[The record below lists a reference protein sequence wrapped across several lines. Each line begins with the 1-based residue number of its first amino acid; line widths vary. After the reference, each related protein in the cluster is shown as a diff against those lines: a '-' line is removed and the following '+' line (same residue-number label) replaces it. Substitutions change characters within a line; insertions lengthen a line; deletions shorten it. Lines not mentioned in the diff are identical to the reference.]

1 MAIKEFRKILSQ
13 KWIIYILLLLCF
25 VNVFL
30 DTRNI
35 DSEIKKADKK
45 QEQQIEKIQ
54 GYNKYIENISSNANV
69 ISGFSLFADNNNYQV
84 KSSKKIVN
92 AYEHVK
98 NVKPKSGN
106 YAAIEKATEIGFS
119 DIIVLIAMLQC
130 VIIIMSIDRKHG
142 MLILLKSC
150 RQGRTGLALGK
161 IGGLLMAS
169 VCVEIFTFL
178 VHLLT
183 LIVAFGCGDLTA
195 PIQSI
200 PDFYESA
207 LPINILTYL
216 IIFVLLKIAVV
227 FSYTLFIFLIA
238 VLCDNSGIIYAIT
251 GVVIGVSAVVSL
263 NIMWDYRIAF
273 IKILSPVTLINIKS
287 ITEKYY
293 NLNLAGNPFN
303 VMSVGIL
310 IIIGYIALFTT
321 LSTMFFNRKN
331 VFHIEIKKFK
341 GKQKNRQKKSI
352 GMLAMEYK
360 KLLITNKGILML
372 LVLCIIQGAIL
383 SNVNTTIDGDQKYY
397 SNYMDDI
404 EGTVSESKE
413 EYIQKEKDYF
423 KDVTKKY
430 KRKQTQYLQ
439 GKITGSELSIAE
451 NQYITKMMP
460 NVAFKKV
467 LKRQKYLKKLNRD
480 RGIQGWYVNDIGINY
495 LIHPNRI
502 YNEKIAW
509 IFMMLIMSVMV
520 VICMAYE
527 EQTGMDRLSDTT
539 MFGGRKL
546 LNKKIIASVTVSLLI
561 FAISNL
567 PFLILVIRSYHF
579 SGVMAPI
586 NSLMGYENWIRMPI
600 FFVLIGIYIAK
611 LLIMLMATMVVIL
624 ISRKLTGMVKKM
636 AVSITILVVPLIIM
650 TII

>member
-92 AYEHVK
+92 AYEHVE

-106 YAAIEKATEIGFS
+106 YAVIEKATEIGFS

-183 LIVAFGCGDLTA
+183 LIAAFGCGDLTA
-195 PIQSI
+195 PVQSI

-251 GVVIGVSAVVSL
+251 GVVIGVSAVASL

-321 LSTMFFNRKN
+321 LSTMFYKRKN
-331 VFHIEIKKFK
+331 VLHIEIKKFK
-341 GKQKNRQKKSI
+341 GKQKNRQKKPI

-360 KLLITNKGILML
+360 KLLLTNKGILML

-397 SNYMDDI
+397 SNYMDDV
-404 EGTVSESKE
+404 EGPVSESKE

-546 LNKKIIASVTVSLLI
+546 LNKKIIASVTVSLVI

-586 NSLMGYENWIRMPI
+586 NSLMGYENWIQIPI
-600 FFVLIGIYIAK
+600 LIVLMGVYIVK
-611 LLIMLMATMVVIL
+611 LLIMFIATMVVIL
-624 ISRKLTGMVKKM
+624 ISCKLTGMVKKM

>member
-1 MAIKEFRKILSQ
+1 MLFLR
-13 KWIIYILLLLCF
+13 LCQQC
-25 VNVFL
+25 FL
-30 DTRNI
+30 NI
-35 DSEIKKADKK
+35 
-45 QEQQIEKIQ
+45 
-54 GYNKYIENISSNANV
+54 
-69 ISGFSLFADNNNYQV
+69 
-84 KSSKKIVN
+84 
-92 AYEHVK
+92 K
-98 NVKPKSGN
+98 NV
-106 YAAIEKATEIGFS
+106 
-119 DIIVLIAMLQC
+119 LQ
-130 VIIIMSIDRKHG
+130 
-142 MLILLKSC
+142 
-150 RQGRTGLALGK
+150 
-161 IGGLLMAS
+161 
-169 VCVEIFTFL
+169 
-178 VHLLT
+178 
-183 LIVAFGCGDLTA
+183 
-195 PIQSI
+195 
-200 PDFYESA
+200 
-207 LPINILTYL
+207 
-216 IIFVLLKIAVV
+216 
-227 FSYTLFIFLIA
+227 
-238 VLCDNSGIIYAIT
+238 
-251 GVVIGVSAVVSL
+251 
-263 NIMWDYRIAF
+263 
-273 IKILSPVTLINIKS
+273 
-287 ITEKYY
+287 
-293 NLNLAGNPFN
+293 
-303 VMSVGIL
+303 
-310 IIIGYIALFTT
+310 
-321 LSTMFFNRKN
+321 
-331 VFHIEIKKFK
+331 IEIKKVK
-341 GKQKNRQKKSI
+341 GKQKNRQKKPI

-404 EGTVSESKE
+404 EGPVSESKE

-586 NSLMGYENWIRMPI
+586 NSLMGHENWIQIPI
-600 FFVLIGIYIAK
+600 LIVLMGVYIVK
-611 LLIMLMATMVVIL
+611 LLIMFIATMVVIL
-624 ISRKLTGMVKKM
+624 ISCKMTGMVKKM

>member
-1 MAIKEFRKILSQ
+1 
-13 KWIIYILLLLCF
+13 
-25 VNVFL
+25 
-30 DTRNI
+30 
-35 DSEIKKADKK
+35 
-45 QEQQIEKIQ
+45 
-54 GYNKYIENISSNANV
+54 
-69 ISGFSLFADNNNYQV
+69 
-84 KSSKKIVN
+84 
-92 AYEHVK
+92 
-98 NVKPKSGN
+98 
-106 YAAIEKATEIGFS
+106 
-119 DIIVLIAMLQC
+119 
-130 VIIIMSIDRKHG
+130 
-142 MLILLKSC
+142 
-150 RQGRTGLALGK
+150 
-161 IGGLLMAS
+161 
-169 VCVEIFTFL
+169 
-178 VHLLT
+178 
-183 LIVAFGCGDLTA
+183 
-195 PIQSI
+195 
-200 PDFYESA
+200 
-207 LPINILTYL
+207 
-216 IIFVLLKIAVV
+216 
-227 FSYTLFIFLIA
+227 
-238 VLCDNSGIIYAIT
+238 
-251 GVVIGVSAVVSL
+251 
-263 NIMWDYRIAF
+263 MWDYRIAF

-321 LSTMFFNRKN
+321 LSTMFFNRKK

-341 GKQKNRQKKSI
+341 GKQKNRQKKPI

-404 EGTVSESKE
+404 EGPVSESKE

-480 RGIQGWYVNDIGINY
+480 RGIKGWYVNDIGINY

-546 LNKKIIASVTVSLLI
+546 LNKKIIASVTVSLVI

-586 NSLMGYENWIRMPI
+586 NSLMGYENWIQIPI
-600 FFVLIGIYIAK
+600 LIVLMGVYIVK
-611 LLIMLMATMVVIL
+611 LLIMFIATMVVIL
-624 ISRKLTGMVKKM
+624 ISCKLTGMVKKM